1 MFEEE
6 YRLSKILNWSIIIGY
21 VWCILLNIVCAIVLP
36 EKLSWYPEWDFKYWG
51 GLVVAPGISMVV
63 AGILCGD
70 SNRIEET
77 VVSSAASGIGI
88 GCTMYPFAFGWA
100 FSFIFEAI
108 FN

>member
-6 YRLSKILNWSIIIGY
+6 YRLSKILNWSINIGY
-21 VWCILLNIVCAIVLP
+21 VWCILLNIVCAIALP
-36 EKLSWYPEWDFKYWG
+36 EKISLFPGWDIKFLG
-51 GLVVAPGISMVV
+51 GWLVAPGISMVV

-77 VVSSAASGIGI
+77 VVSTAASGIGI
-88 GCTMYPFAFGWA
+88 GCSMYMLAFGWA